1 MAHKDVIAKMGEAW
15 KSMTEK
21 DKKVYNDM
29 AQVDK
34 ARYEKEKAAY
44 TAGQKKV
51 SKKKSDE

>member
-1 MAHKDVIAKMGEAW
+1 MGEAW

-44 TAGQKKV
+44 TSGQKKV